1 MSVYKFFS
9 IILHPIF
16 TPIIFINLTFFLIP
30 QTKIFV
36 EEEFAWFFIKLVS
49 IAIII
54 PLISVLIMYKKK
66 FISSFEINKK
76 EERLGPILITTFC
89 YVILLIIL
97 KFKYS
102 LDPLITG
109 QLYGVAIILFS
120 ALIISIF
127 WKISLHMLAIG
138 GGCSIITSVYL
149 ISEKGFFFIVGLI
162 ATSIFLAVCRRKEK
176 AHNNNQ
182 LIMGF
187 LAGVII
193 EITCILFFI

>member
-1 MSVYKFFS
+1 MSIYKLFS

-30 QTKIFV
+30 QTKIFA

-49 IAIII
+49 ITIII
-54 PLISVLIMYKKK
+54 PLTSVLIMYKNKM
-66 FISSFEINKK
+66 ISSYEINKK
-76 EERLGPILITTFC
+76 EERFGPILITAFC
-89 YVILLIIL
+89 YAILLIML

-102 LDPLITG
+102 LDSLVAG
-109 QLYGVAIILFS
+109 QLFGVAVILFS

-138 GGCSIITSVYL
+138 GGCGIIISIYL
-149 ISEKGFFFIVGLI
+149 ISEKGFFFIIGLI
-162 ATSIFLAVCRRKEK
+162 VTSIFLAVCRRKEK

-187 LAGVII
+187 LVGLII